1 MALRSDTF
9 KTIEL
14 LSGRQVGNRAGFH
27 QWPTILPRL
36 QHSERGGLSDM
47 WPKAGHFKI
56 SFQAL
61 FSQARRNLFLF
72 LQVWKLERLFHL
84 GLDQGKAT

>member
-1 MALRSDTF
+1 
-9 KTIEL
+9 
-14 LSGRQVGNRAGFH
+14 
-27 QWPTILPRL
+27 
-36 QHSERGGLSDM
+36 M

-72 LQVWKLERLFHL
+72 LQRDQVWKTRKTISPWAWSKESNLTNL
-84 GLDQGKAT
+84 QGKSGGGAASPVIPLLRDE